1 MNFFKSVR
9 EKNLNAQLESLINEL
24 AQQIKDYRAGELS
37 YINAGH
43 VEKWARQ
50 FPVWEDRRLRIIF
63 MKELVYIL
71 KRTYYSHKKTL
82 SALRYINKLVTPKS
96 YIASIQKN
104 GASQKEIL
112 ELMRSNNLLPPTSPY
127 NGENVVFYIDD
138 FIFTGN
144 RFLNDIRS
152 WLAKQKEMIP
162 EHLIIK
168 TAVIADHEYARYSLN
183 KQKESLSGGLDQGI
197 RIEFQFNARV
207 TYENR
212 NSYRNNADVLWP
224 VVRPEDPM
232 VEAYLQSLEQQYAF
246 EPRIAGKG
254 RSSLFR
260 SEQGRQLLERQ
271 FLWAG
276 LKIRSLSK
284 KPDPILKPLGYG
296 PYSFGFGSML
306 VSYRNCPNTTPL
318 ALWWGNPD
326 VEEGHPLSKWYP
338 LFPRKTYDA

>member
-1 MNFFKSVR
+1 MNFFKSAR
-9 EKNLNAQLESLINEL
+9 EKILNNRLERLKKEL

-37 YINAGH
+37 YINAEH

-50 FPVWEDRRLRIIF
+50 FPVWKDKKLGAMFMEELIYIF
-63 MKELVYIL
+63 
-71 KRTYYSHKKTL
+71 KRTYYSRKRTL
-82 SALRYINKLVTPKS
+82 SALQYINKLVTPKS

-112 ELMRSNNLLPPTSPY
+112 ELMRSNNLLPPTLPY

-144 RFLNDIRS
+144 RFLNDIRA
-152 WLAKQKEMIP
+152 WLTEQKEKLP
-162 EHLIIK
+162 DHLIINI
-168 TAVIADHEYARYSLN
+168 AVIVDHRYARYSLN
-183 KQKESLSGGLDQGI
+183 KQKSLLMRDLGI
-197 RIEFQFNARV
+197 RIEFRFHAKF

-212 NSYRNNADVLWP
+212 YSNRNRSDVLWP
-224 VVRPEDPM
+224 VVHPEDPM
-232 VEAYLQSLEQQYAF
+232 VKAYLRSLEQKYAF

-254 RSSLFR
+254 QSPLFR
-260 SEQGRQLLERQ
+260 SEEGRQLLERQ

-276 LKIRSLSK
+276 LKISSLSK
-284 KPDPILKPLGYG
+284 NPNSILKPLGYG
-296 PYSFGFGSML
+296 PFSFGFGSML

-338 LFPRKTYDA
+338 LFPRKTYEA